1 MTTPRSLLRDL
12 LPYVT
17 YATGSL
23 GLAVWAS
30 GALGG
35 ALL

>member
-12 LPYVT
+12 LPYVSYSVGT
-17 YATGSL
+17 L

-30 GALGG
+30 GALSG